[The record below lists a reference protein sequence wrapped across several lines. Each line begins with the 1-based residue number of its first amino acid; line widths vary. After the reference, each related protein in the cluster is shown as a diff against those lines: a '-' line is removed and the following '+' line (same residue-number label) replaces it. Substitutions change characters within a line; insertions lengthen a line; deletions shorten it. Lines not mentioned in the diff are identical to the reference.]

1 MLKTKATKNSINNF
15 QTLVIIL
22 LLIITGIV
30 YYEYLSLQNIIEEEN
45 LKAYKQGANDMKQS
59 LKEDLFYLEYMQQQ
73 LEKQK

>member
-1 MLKTKATKNSINNF
+1 MLKTKTTKNSINNF

-22 LLIITGIV
+22 LLIIIGIV
-30 YYEYLSLQNIIEEEN
+30 YYEYLSLQNTIEEEN